1 MTAVPALHDGR
12 RTPVGQAGE
21 DALGYVIAGGGRRV
35 YFAGDTELFEEMSG
49 LRPLDLALLP
59 VWGWG
64 PSLNPGH
71 LDPAGARAL
80 ALLRPRVAVP
90 IRLGTF
96 YRSVSAGCATIA
108 SPGRRSS
115 SSGSRPS
122 WRRSRCTSCSPAR

>member
-1 MTAVPALHDGR
+1 MGRPA
-12 RTPVGQAGE
+12 

-35 YFAGDTELFEEMSG
+35 YFAGDTELFEEMSE
-49 LRPLDLALLP
+49 LRPIDLALLP

-71 LDPAGARAL
+71 LDPAGAARAL

-90 IRLGTF
+90 IHWGRST
-96 YRSVSAGCATIA
+96 RSVSAGCATID

-122 WRRSRCTSCSPAR
+122 WHPRSRTSCSPAR